1 MQNPVSIPSALRAFY
16 KGLGETGSFRKDEG
30 SVLDSFISGQVMLV
44 NDLISNERG
53 SAVSS
58 LSKTAEMCKGLSQVE
73 PIVFAE
79 SLAYLAEKGLITD
92 EVCSA
97 LKLKSLQLKNHG
109 HF

>member
-73 PIVFAE
+73 PIVFAA

-92 EVCSA
+92 EVCST
-97 LKLKSLQLKNHG
+97 LRLKSLQLKNHG